1 MRSQPLPDLFTFL
14 QLPHFIAAISRD
26 RLKLIFEFC
35 RFDDSLAREHRKVQ
49 DKFCYIHVVWDKL
62 ISKARKLYNL
72 GPYETIDEMLLKFG
86 GRCSFRQHMPSKPG
100 RYGIKFWILA
110 DAQNHYLYNAMSYLS
125 KDGNKVAVNLGASVV
140 KKLVELCITLEEV

>member
-1 MRSQPLPDLFTFL
+1 MNSVTSVINTFVNNNHKQSSAVNRFRGYQPFTDDEILAFIRLQLILGANKMRSQPLPDLFTFL

-26 RLKLIFEFC
+26 RLKLIFKFC

-86 GRCSFRQHMPSKPG
+86 GRCSFR
-100 RYGIKFWILA
+100 
-110 DAQNHYLYNAMSYLS
+110 
-125 KDGNKVAVNLGASVV
+125 
-140 KKLVELCITLEEV
+140 